1 MSAAETKDLNDPA
14 LRARAVAAARGGA
27 PFDLLISG
35 GRLLDVVT
43 GLTRDAD
50 IGVVGPL
57 IASVHAPGSRTDAA
71 KTVDAT
77 GSIVSPGLIDTHMHI
92 ESSMVTPAAYAAAV
106 VPRGVTTVVWDPHE
120 FGNVHGPDG

>member
-57 IASVHAPGSRTDAA
+57 IASVHAPGSRTSARRD
-71 KTVDAT
+71 DCRL
-77 GSIVSPGLIDTHMHI
+77 GSARIWQRAWPGRRALGNR
-92 ESSMVTPAAYAAAV
+92 SVPVPAPPYHCSRAFLRSFRSGA
-106 VPRGVTTVVWDPHE
+106 
-120 FGNVHGPDG
+120 